1 MSDAHHTEHQSFIRT
16 PKQLIA
22 AVAGFFLVIVIGIIL
37 LVSFVTNQHLTG
49 AGSEGQN
56 KEAVAARLRPV
67 ADAGFTLKDAN
78 TPKVLQGGQA
88 VYTAVCAACHATG
101 AAGAPKVGDSGA
113 WSARIAQGFDTLVQ
127 HAVNGIRAMPA
138 KGGNPDL
145 DDVEVARAVA
155 YMGNQA
161 GAKFKEPE
169 APAAAA
175 PTAPA
180 SAAAP
185 ATAPAAAAAAAAAT
199 AAAPAPAPNPAPAA
213 SDAAASGNSAQANAG
228 AGKALFGA
236 VCTACHGMGIA
247 GAPKFGDKAAWAPR
261 VAQGTNVLYEHAI
274 KGFQGKAGVMPP
286 KGGSSAADADVKS
299 AVDYMV
305 SAAK

>member
-1 MSDAHHTEHQSFIRT
+1 MSDANHTEHQSFIRT

-37 LVSFVTNQHLTG
+37 LVSFVTNQRLTG
-49 AGSEGQN
+49 AGSELQN
-56 KEAVAARLRPV
+56 KEAVADRLRPV

-78 TPKVLQGGQA
+78 APKVLQGGQA
-88 VYTAVCAACHATG
+88 IYTAVCAACHATG

-169 APAAAA
+169 APAAA
-175 PTAPA
+175 P
-180 SAAAP
+180 AAAT
-185 ATAPAAAAAAAAAT
+185 AAPAAAAATPAA
-199 AAAPAPAPNPAPAA
+199 AAAPATPSPAPAA
-213 SDAAASGNSAQANAG
+213 ADAAAAGNTAQANAG
-228 AGKALFGA
+228 AGKALYSA
-236 VCTACHGMGIA
+236 ACVACHGAGIA

-261 VAQGTNVLYEHAI
+261 IAQGANVLYEHAI

-286 KGGSSAADADVKS
+286 KGGSSAPDADVKS

-305 SAAK
+305 GAAK